1 MAKAAEHDW
10 SRLDAMTEAEK
21 HAAALSD
28 PDNRSLTEEDM
39 RRMKRAP
46 RAKMLPPTRVGPQ

>member
-1 MAKAAEHDW
+1 MKKAARKTQVASKHDW

-28 PDNRSLTEEDM
+28 PTI
-39 RRMKRAP
+39 RRYP
-46 RAKMLPPTRVGPQ
+46 RRISGG